1 MRAVKMLICIFFVF
15 VLAACGGEP
24 SVAAVP
30 AYLEA
35 FVSMDYEAMW
45 DYCQPDSA
53 ISKEAFV
60 QKYEAIFSGLG
71 VTDINISGLTE
82 PDEDGIFYYTA
93 TYHTKEYGS
102 FSNDFVLKT
111 IPGRIERRVH
121 WSESL
126 IFPEMEEGSNVRV
139 RTLQAS
145 RGEIFDADG
154 GLLAANTYA
163 DTLYMDVARVEN
175 IMDVAQAVQPLTA
188 LNAAEVIKKYEN
200 ALAKETQ
207 IVVLGA
213 FPPNSLDEEQKQ
225 SILSIDGLGID
236 NRMYTPIRDYVLG
249 ESAAHIIGYLGY
261 GDEKTLP
268 EGYTVSDKL
277 GLSGLEASYETQLKG
292 KDGKIVCIEDRWGK
306 NIRTLYEQPMEQGQ
320 DLRLTIKPQ
329 LQRDAYDLLV
339 SLLGEG
345 QSGAAIVMDAST
357 GFVEAMASYPSFDN
371 NLFTFPVSKETWDYL
386 MAAESNQPLFSRAT
400 QGLYPPG
407 SVLKPFTAAAALQAG
422 VLSVQTEFTGE
433 IIDNKWTPDESDWKY
448 PPITRVDD
456 SGSPL
461 KMDNAMVN
469 SDNIYFAFAALKLG
483 QERFF
488 DYLESI
494 GMKSAAS
501 FDLPLKQ
508 ANLVNPTSMV
518 TRKLLADMGYGQ
530 GELLVTPLQLTAMYS
545 AFANGK
551 GDMMQPVLVQ
561 KICRIEGEDYKTLSE
576 RAAAEWVSGAVEK
589 SSLRILAP
597 MLEDVVQN
605 GTGKPVRIRGV
616 GIAGKTGT
624 AEIGDDKSR
633 EISWFAGYWTKGY
646 YDRLVVVMVDVATKE
661 GGVKFDIAKALL
673 SP

>member
-1 MRAVKMLICIFFVF
+1 M
-15 VLAACGGEP
+15 
-24 SVAAVP
+24 
-30 AYLEA
+30 
-35 FVSMDYEAMW
+35 
-45 DYCQPDSA
+45 
-53 ISKEAFV
+53 
-60 QKYEAIFSGLG
+60 
-71 VTDINISGLTE
+71 
-82 PDEDGIFYYTA
+82 
-93 TYHTKEYGS
+93 
-102 FSNDFVLKT
+102 
-111 IPGRIERRVH
+111 
-121 WSESL
+121 
-126 IFPEMEEGSNVRV
+126 
-139 RTLQAS
+139 
-145 RGEIFDADG
+145 
-154 GLLAANTYA
+154 
-163 DTLYMDVARVEN
+163 
-175 IMDVAQAVQPLTA
+175 
-188 LNAAEVIKKYEN
+188 
-200 ALAKETQ
+200 
-207 IVVLGA
+207 
-213 FPPNSLDEEQKQ
+213 
-225 SILSIDGLGID
+225 
-236 NRMYTPIRDYVLG
+236 
-249 ESAAHIIGYLGY
+249 
-261 GDEKTLP
+261 
-268 EGYTVSDKL
+268 
-277 GLSGLEASYETQLKG
+277 
-292 KDGKIVCIEDRWGK
+292 
-306 NIRTLYEQPMEQGQ
+306 
-320 DLRLTIKPQ
+320 
-329 LQRDAYDLLV
+329 
-339 SLLGEG
+339 
-345 QSGAAIVMDAST
+345 
-357 GFVEAMASYPSFDN
+357 
-371 NLFTFPVSKETWDYL
+371 
-386 MAAESNQPLFSRAT
+386 
-400 QGLYPPG
+400 
-407 SVLKPFTAAAALQAG
+407 LKPFTAAAALQAG